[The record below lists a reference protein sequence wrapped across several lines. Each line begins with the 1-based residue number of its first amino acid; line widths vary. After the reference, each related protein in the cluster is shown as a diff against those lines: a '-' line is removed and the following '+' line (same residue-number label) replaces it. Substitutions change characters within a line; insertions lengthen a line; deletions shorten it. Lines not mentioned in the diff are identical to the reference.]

1 MSDTDNKIRLCI
13 DALTADVG
21 DLLAKERNISVTEA
35 LAQFMAT
42 KTYDLLFDEKSLLY
56 LESAGYV
63 YDMLKDE
70 LSGNWQRWVEE

>member
-21 DLLAKERNISVTEA
+21 DTIAKVRNISVTEA
-35 LAQFMAT
+35 LAQFMET

-56 LESAGYV
+56 LESAGYI
-63 YDMLKDE
+63 YDLWKDE
-70 LSGNWQRWVEE
+70 LSSNWQRWTEE